1 MAAKHSA
8 VSSVMTGPPICDKYV
23 INERI
28 GNAEWKAGFRG
39 GEGREEGD
47 GGQMRS
53 RGWKGN
59 GGRGRGTGTRDGT
72 GRNGKRETNRTCSAA
87 LRHFSVATCCVV
99 P

>member
-23 INERI
+23 INKRI
-28 GNAEWKAGFRG
+28 DNAEWKVGFRR

-53 RGWKGN
+53 
-59 GGRGRGTGTRDGT
+59 
-72 GRNGKRETNRTCSAA
+72 
-87 LRHFSVATCCVV
+87 
-99 P
+99 